1 MLKDNKRKS
10 LSRKQEEMFMKLIK
24 ATLAAA
30 IFSVGFSYSA
40 LAETVTLKF
49 HTFVPM
55 PANSNA
61 KFVKPWAD
69 KVAAESNGEIKVE
82 MYPSMQLGGK
92 PPQLVDQV
100 REGAVDI
107 IWTVAGYTPGRFPRL
122 EVFDLPFMPGTALAT
137 SQAAQEYIET
147 VGADDLKDYKVLA
160 VHVHAPGKF
169 HTKETLIK
177 SSADLK
183 GLKMRGPTRTISQML
198 GSLGASPVG
207 MPVPQVA
214 PSLSKGVIDGMVVPW
229 EIMPSFKLHEL
240 TKAHTNVAGER
251 GLYTTPF
258 LFLMNK
264 AKYNSLSDAQKKVI
278 DANSGLALAKIAG
291 AAWDSFEAPARGL
304 AEKAGGTFHT
314 IAGAPLEELKMTGEG
329 FVKDWIVKADS
340 KGLDGSML
348 VEKARMLIKKYEQ

>member
-1 MLKDNKRKS
+1 
-10 LSRKQEEMFMKLIK
+10 MKLLK
-24 ATLAAA
+24 TTLVAA
-30 IFSVGFSYSA
+30 IVGAGMGYSA
-40 LAETVTLKF
+40 MADTVTLKF

-69 KVAAESNGEIKVE
+69 KVEKESNGEIKVE

-100 REGAVDI
+100 RDGVADI
-107 IWTVAGYTPGRFPRL
+107 VWTVAGYTPGRFPRL
-122 EVFDLPFMPGTALAT
+122 EVFDLPFMPGSALAT
-137 SQAAQEYIET
+137 SQAAQEYAET
-147 VGADDLKDYKVLA
+147 VGAEDLKDYKILA
-160 VHVHAPGKF
+160 VHVHAPGKI
-169 HTKETLIK
+169 HTKKTLIK
-177 SSADLK
+177 SADDFK
-183 GLKMRGPTRTISQML
+183 GLQMRGPTRTISQML
-198 GSLGASPVG
+198 GKLGASPIG

-240 TKAHTNVAGER
+240 TKAHTNIAGDR

-264 AKYNSLSDAQKKVI
+264 AKYDSLSDAQKSVI

-291 AAWDSFEAPARGL
+291 AAWDSFEAPAREL
-304 AEKAGGTFHT
+304 AVKAGGTFHT
-314 IAGAPLEELKMTGEG
+314 LDGAPLDQIKTTGEG
-329 FVKDWIVKADS
+329 FVKEWISEADS

-348 VEKARMLIKKYEQ
+348 VEEARKLIKKYEQ